1 MGLPPLSGFVGK
13 ILILQALQDRPH
25 WALLWSVVLVGSL
38 FALIGF
44 ARAGSIL
51 FWKCEADR
59 GEHEPDR
66 PSNDT
71 AGICAVAALVA
82 GPVLLALFAGPAM
95 TAMDATARQLF
106 TPQRYIEAVLGSGVD
121 VARVAP

>member
-1 MGLPPLSGFVGK
+1 M
-13 ILILQALQDRPH
+13 
-25 WALLWSVVLVGSL
+25 
-38 FALIGF
+38 
-44 ARAGSIL
+44 

-82 GPVLLALFAGPAM
+82 GPALLALFAGPAM

-121 VARVAP
+121 VAKAVP